1 MNRVSATTFIC
12 NDSKYHICGMVS
24 AHHESYIC
32 HMLLKRLSDM
42 APLESGIIDHVEQP
56 EAVTALIEMGCCP
69 GEPVRVAHVAPGRGP
84 MAIHSCGRKLALRRS
99 AAEFLWVRIEEE
111 ADKAPVLTATFGTY
125 AEAV

>member
-1 MNRVSATTFIC
+1 MAIQAVIC
-12 NDSKYHICGMVS
+12 THSKYHICGMAS
-24 AHHESYIC
+24 GIFETYIC

-56 EAVTALIEMGCCP
+56 EAVAALIEMGCCP
-69 GEPVRVAHVAPGRGP
+69 GEPVRVAHVAPGQGP

-99 AAEFLWVRIEEE
+99 TAASLWVRMEETAGAE
-111 ADKAPVLTATFGTY
+111 PLLTADLNRY